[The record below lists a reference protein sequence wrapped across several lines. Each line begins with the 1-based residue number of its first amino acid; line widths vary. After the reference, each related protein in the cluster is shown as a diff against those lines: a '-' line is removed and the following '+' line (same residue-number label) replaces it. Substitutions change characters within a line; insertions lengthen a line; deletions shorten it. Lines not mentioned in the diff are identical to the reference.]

1 MVQGS
6 PGRWASHW
14 ARRDDPIMAE
24 HATDRPG
31 WQEALRRPAA
41 LALLAILLLLG

>member
-1 MVQGS
+1 
-6 PGRWASHW
+6 
-14 ARRDDPIMAE
+14 MAE

-31 WQEALRRPAA
+31 WQEALRHHAQRNRPAALALA